1 MGTVPIYNSSKPDT
15 MGAGSSTGGGAGGAA
30 RDTEVSP
37 GVLDE
42 IAKLEGE
49 VVDRQ
54 KRLGALYLLAA
65 MEARGAQK
73 DVEKFIFRVLKD
85 VQQKKSLTD
94 LGEKHGATTEL
105 LLAKLNKRLTT
116 DDEKMAFAKAM
127 QAAADL
133 YNIDLSGGPGLV
145 RRVGG
150 AVLSGLITVAVL
162 MLVAAF
168 ALQISK
174 MDLRPTS
181 GAGYTTVDA
190 LRLFDAMF
198 PNSGRDTSQDLV
210 HYAEAMALGVLHRV
224 FKIGSGALLSGGGA
238 PSTGGRKHNRGH
250 GPHLASS
257 ALQANPLVVFAL
269 DVAAAHKPMMGASA
283 MDMSAMDGGGGASD
297 YGTDDGDDTD

>member
-1 MGTVPIYNSSKPDT
+1 
-15 MGAGSSTGGGAGGAA
+15 
-30 RDTEVSP
+30 
-37 GVLDE
+37 
-42 IAKLEGE
+42 
-49 VVDRQ
+49 
-54 KRLGALYLLAA
+54 
-65 MEARGAQK
+65 
-73 DVEKFIFRVLKD
+73 
-85 VQQKKSLTD
+85 
-94 LGEKHGATTEL
+94 
-105 LLAKLNKRLTT
+105 
-116 DDEKMAFAKAM
+116 
-127 QAAADL
+127 
-133 YNIDLSGGPGLV
+133 V

-174 MDLRPTS
+174 MDLRPMS

-210 HYAEAMALGVLHRV
+210 HYVEAMALGELHKV
-224 FKIGSGALLSGGGA
+224 FEIWYSSGGA
-238 PSTGGRKHNRGH
+238 PSTGGRKHHRGH

-269 DVAAAHKPMMGASA
+269 DVAAARKPMIASA
-283 MDMSAMDGGGGASD
+283 MDMSAMDGGGASD